1 MNNTFKTAMLLGL
14 LTGLIIIAGGAVGG
28 RGGMMLALVLA
39 AGMNFF
45 SYWFS
50 DRIVLKMT
58 KAQPLSEAD
67 APRVHAITRNLCAR
81 AMIPVPKL
89 YLLPKEAPNA
99 FATGR
104 NPEHAAMAVTA
115 GLVKMMDEAELE
127 GVIAHE
133 LSHIKHRDIL
143 ISSIAATI
151 GGAVMVLASIARWGA
166 IFGGYGSSRT
176 DDGGGVI
183 PMLLTALLAPLAA
196 MLIQAAISRSRE
208 FEADTGA
215 AEMTG
220 NPDGLA
226 RALLKLDSASK
237 RIPMQVSHTA
247 NHMFIVKPLGRRGL
261 AGLFSTH
268 PPIQER
274 VARLRGPRT

>member
-14 LTGLIIIAGGAVGG
+14 LTALIIIAGGAVGG
-28 RGGMMLALVLA
+28 RGGMMIALVLA

-50 DRIVLKMT
+50 DKIVLKMT
-58 KAQPLSEAD
+58 KAQPLSEAE
-67 APRVHAITRNLCAR
+67 APRVHAITNSLCAR
-81 AMIPVPKL
+81 AGIPAPKI

-115 GLVKMMDEAELE
+115 GLVHMMDEAELE

-166 IFGGYGSSRT
+166 IFGGYGSSRD
-176 DDGGGVI
+176 DDGGGII
-183 PMLLTALLAPLAA
+183 PILLTAILAPVAA

-208 FEADTGA
+208 FEADAGA
-215 AEMTG
+215 AAMTG

-237 RIPMQVSHTA
+237 RIPMRVSHTA
-247 NHMFIVKPLGRRGL
+247 SHMFIVKPLGGRGL

-268 PPIQER
+268 PPIEER
-274 VARLRGPRT
+274 VTRLRGAR

>member
-1 MNNTFKTAMLLGL
+1 MSNTFKTAMLLGL

-28 RGGMMLALVLA
+28 RGGMMIALVLA

-58 KAQPLSEAD
+58 NARPLAEAE

-81 AMIPVPKL
+81 VGMPMPRI

-115 GLVKMMDEAELE
+115 GLVQMMDESELE

-166 IFGGYGSSRT
+166 IFGGYGTSRD
-176 DDGGGVI
+176 DDGGGII
-183 PMLLTALLAPLAA
+183 PILLTAILAPLAA

-208 FEADTGA
+208 FEADAGA
-215 AEMTG
+215 AAMTG
-220 NPDGLA
+220 NPVGLS

-237 RIPMQVSHTA
+237 RIPLRTSHTTA
-247 NHMFIVKPLGRRGL
+247 HMFIVKPLGGRGL

-268 PPIQER
+268 PPIEDR
-274 VARLRGPRT
+274 VARLRGGR

>member
-1 MNNTFKTAMLLGL
+1 MSNTIKTTLLLGL
-14 LTGLIIIAGGAVGG
+14 LTALIITVGGMVGG
-28 RGGMMLALVLA
+28 RGGMIIALVLA

-58 KAQPLSEAD
+58 RAQPLSEAD
-67 APRVHAITRNLCAR
+67 APRVHAITRNLCSR
-81 AMIPVPKL
+81 AGIPVPKI
-89 YLLPKEAPNA
+89 YLLPNEAPNA

-115 GLVKMMDEAELE
+115 GLVNLMDEAELE

-143 ISSIAATI
+143 IGSVAATI

-166 IFGGYGSSRT
+166 IFGGYGNSR
-176 DDGGGVI
+176 DNGGGVI
-183 PMLLTALLAPLAA
+183 PLLLSAILAPIAALL
-196 MLIQAAISRSRE
+196 IQSAISRSRE
-208 FEADTGA
+208 FAADAGA
-215 AEMTG
+215 ASMTG

-237 RIPMQVSHTA
+237 RIPLPVNQNAS
-247 NHMFIVKPLGRRGL
+247 HMFIVKPLSGRGL
-261 AGLFSTH
+261 ANLFSTH
-268 PPIQER
+268 PPIADR
-274 VARLRGPRT
+274 VSRLRGTV

>member
-1 MNNTFKTAMLLGL
+1 MSNTLKTAMLLGL
-14 LTGLIIIAGGAVGG
+14 LTGLIIVIGNWVGG
-28 RGGMMLALVLA
+28 TNGMLIALVLA

-50 DRIVLKMT
+50 DRIVLAMT
-58 KAQPLSEAD
+58 KARPLSEAE

-81 AMIPVPKL
+81 AGIPVPRI
-89 YLLPKEAPNA
+89 YLLPQEAPNA

-115 GLVKMMDEAELE
+115 GLVQMMDEAELE

-151 GGAVMVLASIARWGA
+151 AGAVMVLASIARWGA
-166 IFGGYGSSRT
+166 IFGGYGTSRD

-183 PMLLTALLAPLAA
+183 PILLTAILAPLAA

-208 FEADTGA
+208 FEADAGA
-215 AEMTG
+215 AEMSG
-220 NPDGLA
+220 NPEGLA

-237 RIPMQVSHTA
+237 RIPMQASPTTSH
-247 NHMFIVKPLGRRGL
+247 MYIVKPLGGRGL

-268 PPIQER
+268 PPIEQR
-274 VARLRGPRT
+274 VARLRGNS

>member
-14 LTGLIIIAGGAVGG
+14 LTGLIIVAGGAVGG
-28 RGGMMLALVLA
+28 RSGMIIALALA

-58 KAQPLSEAD
+58 GARPLSEAE
-67 APRVHAITRNLCAR
+67 APRVYAITESLCAR
-81 AMIPVPKL
+81 AGIPVPRI

-104 NPEHAAMAVTA
+104 DPRHAAMAVTA

-143 ISSIAATI
+143 IGSIAATI

-166 IFGGYGSSRT
+166 IFGGYGGSR
-176 DDGGGVI
+176 DDRGGGIIGILV
-183 PMLLTALLAPLAA
+183 TAIVAPLAA

-208 FEADTGA
+208 FEADAGA
-215 AEMTG
+215 AKMSG
-220 NPDGLA
+220 NPEGLA
-226 RALLKLDSASK
+226 RALLKLDGASK
-237 RIPMQVSHTA
+237 RIPLQVSPTA
-247 NHMFIVKPLGRRGL
+247 AHMFIVKPLGGRGL

-268 PPIQER
+268 PPIEER
-274 VARLRGPRT
+274 VARLRGAR

>member
-1 MNNTFKTAMLLGL
+1 MGNTFKTAMLLGL

-28 RGGMMLALVLA
+28 KGGMILALVLA

-50 DRIVLKMT
+50 DKIVLKMT
-58 KAQPLSEAD
+58 KAQPLSESE
-67 APRVHAITRNLCAR
+67 APRVHAITNNLCAR
-81 AMIPVPKL
+81 AGMPVPKI
-89 YLLPKEAPNA
+89 YLLPQEAPNA

-104 NPEHAAMAVTA
+104 NPENAAMAVTA
-115 GLVKMMDEAELE
+115 GLLRMMDESELE

-166 IFGGYGSSRT
+166 IFGGYGTSRD
-176 DDGGGVI
+176 DDGGGII
-183 PMLLTALLAPLAA
+183 PILITALVAPLAA
-196 MLIQAAISRSRE
+196 VLIQAAISRSRE
-208 FEADTGA
+208 FEADAGA
-215 AEMTG
+215 AALTG

-226 RALLKLDSASK
+226 RALLKLDTASK
-237 RIPMQVSHTA
+237 RVPLRTSHTTA
-247 NHMFIVKPLGRRGL
+247 HMFIVKPLGGRGL

-268 PPIQER
+268 PPIEDR
-274 VARLRGPRT
+274 VARLRGGH